1 MTDDW
6 LLRAEAICLQCDG
19 HCCTGAHP
27 PISAYCH
34 KRLLAEGV
42 PEEMFEQNGYRYV
55 RSRSDGTC
63 ILSQGGKCAI
73 HGIKPDTC
81 RAGPF
86 TFDVHG
92 NTIEIFLKYES
103 ICPLVGLLKEVPA
116 AYKQQYA
123 YAVRNITR
131 LVSNLTE
138 EELAA
143 VCRIDEPETEKVA
156 EIPRVYRDIP

>member
-19 HCCTGAHP
+19 HCCNDAHP

-42 PEEMFEQNGYRYV
+42 PEDAFEQNGYRYV

-63 ILSQGGKCAI
+63 IMSRGGKCSI

-86 TFDVHG
+86 TFDVCG
-92 NTIEIFLKYES
+92 DTIEIFLKYES
-103 ICPLVGLLKEVPA
+103 ICPLVGLLREVPE
-116 AYKQQYA
+116 AYEQQYT

-131 LVSNLTE
+131 LVANLDDD
-138 EELAA
+138 ELAA
-143 VCRIDEPETEKVA
+143 VCRIEEPETEKVA
-156 EIPRVYRDIP
+156 EIPRAYRNLP